1 MEDKR
6 IKILD
11 GVVEVSLRALCILY
25 EARIPMSRDRLSAY
39 DYFTLY
45 SRDMTP
51 KYENLFSDLRMY
63 STSYIGEI
71 RTLPSAINVLLSRE
85 LINFSFQDNVLTY
98 SVSTIGEKLVE
109 NLLEDSFS
117 KRLFKHI
124 RLVNDYLKDYSE
136 EELDVFVK
144 AHITNWNHAEK

>member
-6 IKILD
+6 IKVLD

-25 EARIPMSRDRLSAY
+25 EVRKPMSKDRLSAY

-45 SRDMTP
+45 SRDMNP

-63 STSYIGEI
+63 STSYIGVI

-85 LINFSFQDNVLTY
+85 LINFSFEDEALAYT
-98 SVSTIGEKLVE
+98 VSTIGEKLVE

-144 AHITNWNHAEK
+144 AHITNWNHTEK

>member
-6 IKILD
+6 IKVLD

-25 EARIPMSRDRLSAY
+25 EVRKPMSTDRLSAY

-45 SRDMTP
+45 SRDMNP
-51 KYENLFSDLRMY
+51 KFENLFSDLRMY

-85 LINFSFQDNVLTY
+85 LINFSFESEVLAYT
-98 SVSTIGEKLVE
+98 VSTIGEKLVE

-124 RLVNDYLKDYSE
+124 RLVDDYLKDYSE
-136 EELDVFVK
+136 QELDVFVK
-144 AHITNWNHAEK
+144 THITNWKHVEK

>member
-6 IKILD
+6 IKVLD
-11 GVVEVSLRALCILY
+11 GVVEVSLRTLCILY
-25 EARIPMSRDRLSAY
+25 EVKKPMSKDRLSAY

-45 SRDMTP
+45 SRDMNP

-85 LINFSFQDNVLTY
+85 LINFSFEEDVLAY
-98 SVSTIGEKLVE
+98 SVSTIGKKVVE

-117 KRLFKHI
+117 KQLFKHI

>member
-6 IKILD
+6 IKVLD
-11 GVVEVSLRALCILY
+11 GVVEVSLRTLCILY
-25 EARIPMSRDRLSAY
+25 EVRKPMSKDRLSAY

-45 SRDMTP
+45 SRDMNP
-51 KYENLFSDLRMY
+51 NYENLFSDLRMY

-85 LINFSFQDNVLTY
+85 LINFSLQDNVLTY
-98 SVSTIGEKLVE
+98 TISTIGEKLVE
-109 NLLEDSFS
+109 NLLEEHFS

-136 EELDVFVK
+136 EELDGFVK
-144 AHITNWNHAEK
+144 AHITNWNHAE

>member
-6 IKILD
+6 IKVLD

-25 EARIPMSRDRLSAY
+25 EVRKPMSKDRLSAY

-45 SRDMTP
+45 SRDMNP

-71 RTLPSAINVLLSRE
+71 RTLPSALDVLLSRE
-85 LINFSFQDNVLTY
+85 LINFSLENNVLSYT
-98 SVSTIGEKLVE
+98 VSTIGEKLVE
-109 NLLEDSFS
+109 NLLEDGFS

-124 RLVNDYLKDYSE
+124 RLVDDNLKDYSE
-136 EELDVFVK
+136 EELDMFVK

>member
-1 MEDKR
+1 MEDRK
-6 IKILD
+6 IKVLD
-11 GVVEVSLRALCILY
+11 GVIEVSLRTLCILY
-25 EARIPMSRDRLSAY
+25 EVKQPMTKDRLSAY

-45 SRDMTP
+45 SRDMDP
-51 KYENLFSDLRMY
+51 KYNNLFSDLRMY

-85 LINFSFQDNVLTY
+85 LINYSMEDKVLAYT
-98 SVSTIGEKLVE
+98 VSTIGEKLVE
-109 NLLEDSFS
+109 NLLEDNFS
-117 KRLFKHI
+117 KCLFKHI

-136 EELDVFVK
+136 DELDVFVK

>member
-6 IKILD
+6 IKVLD

-25 EARIPMSRDRLSAY
+25 EVRKPMSKDRLSAY

-45 SRDMTP
+45 SRDMNP
-51 KYENLFSDLRMY
+51 RYENLFSDLRMY

-85 LINFSFQDNVLTY
+85 LINFSFEDNVLAYT
-98 SVSTIGEKLVE
+98 VSTIGEKLVE
-109 NLLEDSFS
+109 NLLDDSFS

-124 RLVNDYLKDYSE
+124 RIVDDYLKDYSE